1 MPSFRQYN
9 DGMIPRYLEKRLIER
24 LKGSHEALIL
34 YGPRQVGKTT
44 LVNQVLNVLPGRTLR
59 LNADTAQVPEAL
71 SSRDLAKLRGLV
83 QGYDVLFIDEA
94 QRVPEIGLNI
104 KLLVDH
110 FPELRVVATGS
121 SSLDLASKTRESL
134 AGRAWNYTLYPI
146 AALELSAQM
155 TPFEMRND
163 LEARLIFGSYP
174 RVVLMIGDDERRE
187 YLDNLAA
194 ASLYK
199 DILEMSGIRN
209 SDKLRRLLRLLAFQI
224 GQEVSLNELG
234 MQLEMSKNTV
244 ASYIDLLEQ
253 SFVVFRLSG
262 YSRNLRKEISKLDK
276 IYFWDLGVR
285 NILINNFNLIGQ
297 RNDIGALWENYVV
310 AERLKWLRYTQG
322 IGTLY
327 YWRTKNGSEI
337 DCIEERNGRLLGI
350 ECKWNPATKSKPPQA
365 FVNLYPDSTFVTITP
380 ENYVD
385 FLTAASE

>member
-71 SSRDLAKLRGLV
+71 SSRDMAKLRGLV

-174 RVVLMIGDDERRE
+174 RVVLMIGDDDERRE

-253 SFVVFRLSG
+253 SFVVFS
-262 YSRNLRKEISKLDK
+262 
-276 IYFWDLGVR
+276 
-285 NILINNFNLIGQ
+285 
-297 RNDIGALWENYVV
+297 
-310 AERLKWLRYTQG
+310 LKWIQPQSTQG
-322 IGTLY
+322 DQQTGQDLFLGLGCAQYPYQQFQFNRSAQRYWRIVGELCSGGTPQMVTLY
-327 YWRTKNGSEI
+327 PGDWHTVLLAHKK
-337 DCIEERNGRLLGI
+337 RLRDRLH
-350 ECKWNPATKSKPPQA
+350 
-365 FVNLYPDSTFVTITP
+365 
-380 ENYVD
+380 
-385 FLTAASE
+385 